1 VVVLAP
7 SVTLADAAATAIGN
21 RVSQPADIPKA
32 IEFAQGIEGL
42 GGVVIIKD
50 DQLGV
55 SGKVKIVSIGGE
67 GSNVFC

>member
-1 VVVLAP
+1 VGHSLSFGRADAVVVLAP

-21 RVSQPADIPKA
+21 RVSQPADIPK
-32 IEFAQGIEGL
+32 
-42 GGVVIIKD
+42 D